1 MTVIDEII
9 VGVRADLAERQERVA
24 LAQLERAVA
33 GARPAID
40 PLPALSAPGLAVIAE
55 VKRASPSKGALAE
68 IPDPARLAAS
78 YAGGGASA
86 ISVLT
91 ERRRFNGSLDDL
103 DAVRAAVDVPVL
115 RKDFMVTEYQ
125 VWEAR
130 AHGADLILL
139 IVAALSD
146 AELATLSSLATDL
159 GMTCLVEVHTTDEVA
174 RALDGGFGLI
184 GVNNRDLRTLRV
196 DTARFAL
203 LADAIGPGPVKVAE
217 SGIFT
222 GADAAAA
229 YAAGADAILVGEA
242 LVRHEDPTRAVGTLI
257 AAAGRNR

>member
-9 VGVRADLAERQERVA
+9 VGVRADLAARQERVT

-33 GARPAID
+33 DVRPAID
-40 PLPALSAPGLAVIAE
+40 PLPTLSGPGLAVIAE
-55 VKRASPSKGALAE
+55 VKRASPSKGALAD
-68 IPDPARLAAS
+68 IADPALLAAS
-78 YAGGGASA
+78 YASGGAAA

-91 ERRRFNGSLDDL
+91 EQRRFGGSLDDL
-103 DAVRAAVDVPVL
+103 DAVRRAVDVPVL
-115 RKDFMVTEYQ
+115 RKDFMVSEYQ

-146 AELATLSSLATDL
+146 ADLARLSDLATDL
-159 GMTCLVEVHTTDEVA
+159 GMTCLVEVHTPDEVRRA
-174 RALDGGFGLI
+174 RDGGFGLI
-184 GVNNRDLRTLRV
+184 GVNNRDLRTLEV
-196 DTARFAL
+196 DTARFAQ
-203 LADAIGPGPVKVAE
+203 LAEAIGPGPVKVAE
-217 SGIFT
+217 SGIVT
-222 GADAAAA
+222 GADARAAH
-229 YAAGADAILVGEA
+229 AAGADAILVGEA